1 MTHLPALPVLV
12 PLATA
17 ALCFA
22 AWKQVRAQ
30 RVAAIAGAAA
40 LLGVGIR
47 LLSVTLEEG
56 TIVARIGAW
65 PAPFGITLAADV
77 LSAVMVLL
85 TGLMGLAVTIYSLA
99 DIDAPRQGHG
109 FFPFLFLM
117 LTGISGSFVT
127 ADIFNLYVWFEV
139 MLIGSFALLALGG
152 ERNQLEGAMKYVTL
166 NLVGSS
172 IFLAGTGILYSVV
185 HTLNM
190 GDLSVRLAEIATT
203 RPNLV
208 LALSAMFLVSFGIK
222 AGLFPLYFW
231 LPASYATPPAAVSA
245 VFAGL
250 LTKVGVYTLIRVFVV
265 VFPIMDR
272 NFSILLVL
280 AGLTMILGVFGA
292 VSQFEIRKIL
302 SFHIISQ
309 IGYMTAALGLVANPD
324 PAVRRLALVAAVFYI
339 AHHIVV
345 KTNLFLV
352 GGVIRAMRG
361 TYDLT
366 HLGGIKN
373 AAPWLAVLFLIPAF
387 SLAGIPPLS
396 GFWAKLA
403 VIRAGFEAGQ
413 YLLIAAALVAGVL
426 TLVSMIKIW
435 NEAFLKP
442 DPEAGPCEPLSRR
455 RWLAMT
461 VPIAALALITI
472 AIGVWPQALFEVAE
486 RAADQLLDLETY
498 RRIVG
503 GAP

>member
-1 MTHLPALPVLV
+1 VSHLPALPVLV

-30 RVAAIAGAAA
+30 RVIATTGAAA
-40 LLGVGIR
+40 LLGVGVW
-47 LLSVTLEEG
+47 LLSATMEHG
-56 TIVARIGAW
+56 TILARIGGW

-85 TGLMGLAVTIYSLA
+85 AGITGLAVTIYSLA
-99 DIDAPRQGHG
+99 DIDATRQGHG
-109 FFPFLFLM
+109 YFPFLFLM

-152 ERNQLEGAMKYVTL
+152 ERRQMEGAMKYVTL

-172 IFLAGTGILYSVV
+172 LFLAGAGILYSVT

-203 RPNLV
+203 RPYLV

-250 LTKVGVYTLIRVFVV
+250 LTKVGVYTLIRMFVV

-280 AGLTMILGVFGA
+280 AGLTMILGVLGA

-309 IGYMTAALGLVANPD
+309 IGYMTAALGLVAHPD
-324 PAVRRLALVAAVFYI
+324 ENIRRLALVAAVFYI

-361 TYDLT
+361 TYDLK
-366 HLGGIKN
+366 HLGGLKN

-413 YLLIAAALVAGVL
+413 YLLIAVALTAGVL

-442 DPEAGPCEPLSRR
+442 DPEDGPHEPVSRAR
-455 RWLAMT
+455 LLAMT
-461 VPIAALALITI
+461 VPIAVLALVTI
-472 AIGVWPQALFEVAE
+472 AIGIWPQALFDVAE

-498 RRIVG
+498 RRVVG
-503 GAP
+503 GAR

>member
-1 MTHLPALPVLV
+1 VNLLPVLPVLV

-22 AWKQVRAQ
+22 AWKSVRAQ
-30 RVAAIAGAAA
+30 RVIAVAGGTA
-40 LLGVGIR
+40 LLGTGGW
-47 LLSVTLEEG
+47 LLAAVLSQGTL
-56 TIVARIGAW
+56 IARIGNW
-65 PAPFGITLAADV
+65 PAPFGITMAVDV
-77 LSAVMVLL
+77 LSALMVLL
-85 TGLMGLAVTIYSLA
+85 AGLMGLAVTIYSLA
-99 DIDAPRQGHG
+99 DIDGPRQRHG
-109 FFPFLFLM
+109 YFPFLFLM

-152 ERNQLEGAMKYVTL
+152 ERDQMEGAMKYVTL
-166 NLVGSS
+166 NLIGSS
-172 IFLAGTGILYSVV
+172 FFLAAAGVLYSVT

-190 GDLSVRLAEIATT
+190 GDLSVRLAEIAAT

-208 LALSAMFLVSFGIK
+208 LALGAMFLVSFGIK

-245 VFAGL
+245 IFAGL
-250 LTKVGVYTLIRVFVV
+250 LTKVGVYTLIRIFAV

-272 NFSILLVL
+272 NFTILLVL
-280 AGLTMILGVFGA
+280 AGLTMVLGVFGA

-309 IGYMTAALGLVANPD
+309 IGYMTAALALLAHPD
-324 PAVRRLALVAAVFYI
+324 AGVRRLALVAAVFYI

-352 GGVIRAMRG
+352 GGVVRAMRG
-361 TYDLT
+361 TYDLK
-366 HLGGIKN
+366 HLGGLSKT
-373 AAPWLAVLFLIPAF
+373 APWLGVLFLIPAF

-413 YLLIAAALVAGVL
+413 YLLIAAALVASLL
-426 TLVSMIKIW
+426 TLISMIKIW
-435 NEAFLKP
+435 NEAFWKP
-442 DPEAGPCEPLSRR
+442 DPEAGPHEGVSRAR
-455 RWLAMT
+455 LITMA
-461 VPIAALALITI
+461 VPIAVLALITV
-472 AIGVWPQALFEVAE
+472 AIGVWPQALFTVAE

-498 RRIVG
+498 RHLVG
-503 GAP
+503 GVR